1 MDCSHGTEPSLFCC
15 DCLEE
20 EAAVMAAAFEKRL
33 RDALAE
39 RTEACIKVVKAH
51 FSPRYAETCATAIRK
66 LNEGQV

>member
-1 MDCSHGTEPSLFCC
+1 
-15 DCLEE
+15 
-20 EAAVMAAAFEKRL
+20 MAAAFEKRL